1 MRLILFFTTLLLT
14 LAACKDEYGDG
25 ALLYE
30 QHCANC
36 HMESGQ
42 GLGQLIPPLANSDYL
57 QRRGALA
64 ACGIRYGLQGPM
76 VVNGKGYEGVMPAN
90 KALSKVDIVNI
101 LNYINNSWGNEA
113 PYMSIQSVEAALE
126 QCPQAD

>member
-1 MRLILFFTTLLLT
+1 MRLFLFIATFLFS
-14 LAACKDEYGDG
+14 LAACQGEYSDG
-25 ALLYE
+25 AELYE

-57 QRRGALA
+57 QNRGVLT

-76 VVNGKGYEGVMPAN
+76 VVNGKRYEGVMPPN

-101 LNYINNSWGNEA
+101 INYINNSWGNES
-113 PYMSIQSVEAALE
+113 PYISIQEVEQALE
-126 QCPQAD
+126 QCAQAK